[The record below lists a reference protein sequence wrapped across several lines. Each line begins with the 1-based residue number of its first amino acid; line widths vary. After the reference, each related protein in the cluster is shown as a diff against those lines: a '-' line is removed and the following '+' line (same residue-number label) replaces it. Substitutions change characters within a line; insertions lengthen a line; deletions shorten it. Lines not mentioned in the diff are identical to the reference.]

1 MDIRH
6 YAYIADF
13 YDWLALAPESSK
25 QGGARKSF
33 RRARGERRTQDTEGV
48 KFEALRVEMPK
59 AWSSRRQG
67 VENGE
72 GLSPS
77 PAD

>member
-13 YDWLALAPESSK
+13 YDWSALAPESSK
-25 QGGARKSF
+25 QGGAESF
-33 RRARGERRTQDTEGV
+33 RGARGERRTRDTEGV

-59 AWSSRRQG
+59 AWSSRRRG

>member
-6 YAYIADF
+6 YAYRADF

-25 QGGARKSF
+25 QGVPESF
-33 RRARGERRTQDTEGV
+33 RRARGERRTRDTEGV

-77 PAD
+77 PAN